1 MCPSLGTES
10 VRGTISSSVT
20 SSIVVKVQ
28 KKIKKLC
35 RVKRTIFFITLTLL
49 TVVCQGLPII
59 APNRGN
65 LSNSAVSQMV
75 VFLTKY
81 GYLPPSDPASGSL
94 RTDSQLREAISTMQ
108 LYGGLKPTGF
118 IDEAT
123 IELMQRKRCGV
134 SDIIQGGLYRVK
146 RYAIQGQKWPITNLT
161 WSVKGRDSAADIRM
175 VRSQLRK
182 AFQVWSAASALT
194 FEEVQGQSADILV
207 SFLKG
212 QHGDGYPFDG
222 EGAVLAHA
230 FFPGEG
236 IGGDAHFDADER
248 WLSSQPED
256 EDEGVNLFAVAAHE
270 IGHSL
275 GLSHSSTP
283 GSLMFPYYQV
293 MGEYFTLPKDDA
305 DGIRH
310 LYGYKDPDSQP
321 TMPPII
327 PSTTP
332 QTTSTKRG
340 KYFTS
345 RQTTPKPHKTT
356 KSPPVQP
363 QVPDMC
369 NTSIDA
375 ISVIRREAFIFKGR
389 HFWRM
394 DMNRTVKAGYP
405 VLIERFWH
413 TLPID
418 IEKVDAVYERP
429 IDTKIVF
436 FTGKKFWLFSANQ
449 LESGYPRPLT
459 DLGLPDDLEHIDA
472 AMVWGHN
479 GKTYFFSGKEY
490 WKFDEN
496 EGRVEL
502 DYPRSINSWRGVPP
516 SIDAAFQWTDGNT
529 YFFKGTKFWKFIDI
543 KMRIQSKGPSD
554 IGGFWFKCPS
564 KSMEIPQTTT
574 TTTNAPAAKPSMP
587 NTSAI
592 LKMSYLYWLILVT
605 FLMYYKKQHV

>member
-1 MCPSLGTES
+1 MCPYFGTES
-10 VRGTISSSVT
+10 VRRTISSANCSFFVNK
-20 SSIVVKVQ
+20 IRKEVRKVC
-28 KKIKKLC
+28 LL
-35 RVKRTIFFITLTLL
+35 KRTIFFATVALL

-65 LSNSAVSQMV
+65 LSNSAVSRTV

-94 RTDSQLREAISTMQ
+94 RTESQLREAISTMQ
-108 LYGGLKPTGF
+108 LFGGLEPTGL

-123 IELMQRKRCGV
+123 VALMQRRRCGV
-134 SDIIQGGLYRVK
+134 SDVIPGGSYRMR
-146 RYAIQGQKWPITNLT
+146 RYAIQGQKWPGTNLT
-161 WSVKGRDSAADIRM
+161 WSVKSRDSEADIRM

-194 FEEVQGQSADILV
+194 FQEVQGHSADILV

-283 GSLMFPYYQV
+283 GSLMFPYYQA

-327 PSTTP
+327 HMTTP
-332 QTTSTKRG
+332 QTSATKKDRLITKPTTS
-340 KYFTS
+340 
-345 RQTTPKPHKTT
+345 KPRKTT
-356 KSPPVQP
+356 RIPVTP
-363 QVPDMC
+363 APEVPDIC

-375 ISVIRREAFIFKGR
+375 ISVIRREVFIFKGKY
-389 HFWRM
+389 FWRM
-394 DMNRTVKAGYP
+394 DVNRTLKAGYP
-405 VLIERFWH
+405 VPIERFWYA
-413 TLPID
+413 LPPE
-418 IEKVDAVYERP
+418 IEKVDALYERP

-449 LESGYPRPLT
+449 LEPGYPRPLT
-459 DLGLPDDLEHIDA
+459 DLGLPEDLTHIDA

-496 EGRVEL
+496 EGRVDL
-502 DYPRSINSWRGVPP
+502 DYPRNINSWRGVPTN
-516 SIDAAFQWTDGNT
+516 IDAAFQWTDGNT
-529 YFFKGTKFWKFIDI
+529 YFFKGTKFWKFMDI
-543 KMRIQSKGPSD
+543 KMKIQNKNPFD

-564 KSMEIPQTTT
+564 KSMEVPQPITTSKSPT
-574 TTTNAPAAKPSMP
+574 IKLNVP
-587 NTSAI
+587 NNSTVQRMSQLYWI
-592 LKMSYLYWLILVT
+592 LLISFYLYNIKYLYT
-605 FLMYYKKQHV
+605 

>member
-1 MCPSLGTES
+1 MCPYFGTKS
-10 VRGTISSSVT
+10 VRGKVSSNTAFFFVNKIENIT
-20 SSIVVKVQ
+20 
-28 KKIKKLC
+28 KKAC
-35 RVKRTIFFITLTLL
+35 RFKRTIFFL
-49 TVVCQGLPII
+49 TVALLGIVCQALPII
-59 APNRGN
+59 SPSKGN
-65 LSNSAVSQMV
+65 LSNSAVSQAV
-75 VFLTKY
+75 IYLTKY

-94 RTDSQLREAISTMQ
+94 RTESQLREAISTMQ
-108 LYGGLKPTGF
+108 LFGGLEPTGLL
-118 IDEAT
+118 DEGT
-123 IELMQRKRCGV
+123 LELMRRRRCGV
-134 SDIIQGGLYRVK
+134 SDVIPGGPYRVK
-146 RYAIQGQKWPITNLT
+146 RYAIQGQKWPSTNLS
-161 WSVKGRDSAADIRM
+161 WSVKSRDSKADIRM

-182 AFQVWSAASALT
+182 AFEVWSAASALT
-194 FEEVQGQSADILV
+194 FEEVQGPSADILV

-310 LYGYKDPDSQP
+310 LYGYKDLDSQP
-321 TMPPII
+321 TMPSLT
-327 PSTTP
+327 STTVR
-332 QTTSTKRG
+332 TTSTRRG
-340 KYFTS
+340 KFSTK
-345 RQTTPKPHKTT
+345 QTTPKPRKAATT
-356 KSPPVQP
+356 TSPTPEP
-363 QVPDMC
+363 QIPDMC

-375 ISVIRREAFIFKGR
+375 ISVIRREIFIFKGK
-389 HFWRM
+389 HFWRLN
-394 DMNRTVKAGYP
+394 MNRTLRAGYP
-405 VLIERFWH
+405 VSIERFWH
-413 TLPID
+413 ALPDD
-418 IEKVDAVYERP
+418 IERVDALYERP

-449 LESGYPRPLT
+449 LEPGYPRPLT
-459 DLGLPDDLEHIDA
+459 DFGLPDDLERIDA
-472 AMVWGHN
+472 ALVWGHN

-502 DYPRSINSWRGVPP
+502 DYPRNINSWRGVPAN
-516 SIDAAFQWTDGNT
+516 IDAAFQWTDGNS
-529 YFFKGTKFWKFIDI
+529 YFFKGTKFWKFVDI
-543 KMRIQSKGPSD
+543 KMRIQNKSPSD
-554 IGGFWFKCPS
+554 LGGFWFKCPG
-564 KSMEIPQTTT
+564 KSMEITQPVTT
-574 TTTNAPAAKPSMP
+574 ARSPAFKAEVP
-587 NTSAI
+587 NISPV
-592 LKMSYLYWLILVT
+592 LKISQIYWLILLILSVHMRMQ
-605 FLMYYKKQHV
+605 LII

>member
-1 MCPSLGTES
+1 MLANND
-10 VRGTISSSVT
+10 V
-20 SSIVVKVQ
+20 
-28 KKIKKLC
+28 
-35 RVKRTIFFITLTLL
+35 FI
-49 TVVCQGLPII
+49 LP
-59 APNRGN
+59 
-65 LSNSAVSQMV
+65 
-75 VFLTKY
+75 F
-81 GYLPPSDPASGSL
+81 
-94 RTDSQLREAISTMQ
+94 
-108 LYGGLKPTGF
+108 
-118 IDEAT
+118 
-123 IELMQRKRCGV
+123 
-134 SDIIQGGLYRVK
+134 
-146 RYAIQGQKWPITNLT
+146 
-161 WSVKGRDSAADIRM
+161 SVKSRDSEADIRM

-194 FEEVQGQSADILV
+194 FQEVQGHSADILV

-283 GSLMFPYYQV
+283 GSLMFPYYQA

-327 PSTTP
+327 HMTTP
-332 QTTSTKRG
+332 QTSATKKDRLITKPTTS
-340 KYFTS
+340 
-345 RQTTPKPHKTT
+345 KPLKTT
-356 KSPPVQP
+356 R
-363 QVPDMC
+363 VPITPAPEIPDIC

-375 ISVIRREAFIFKGR
+375 ISVIRREVFIFKGKY
-389 HFWRM
+389 FWRM
-394 DMNRTVKAGYP
+394 DVNRTLKAGYP
-405 VLIERFWH
+405 VPIERFWH
-413 TLPID
+413 ALPPE
-418 IEKVDAVYERP
+418 IENVDALYERP

-449 LESGYPRPLT
+449 LEPGYPRPLT
-459 DLGLPDDLEHIDA
+459 DLGLPEHLTHIDA

-496 EGRVEL
+496 EGRVDL
-502 DYPRSINSWRGVPP
+502 DYPRNINSWRGVPTN
-516 SIDAAFQWTDGNT
+516 IDAAFQWTDGNT
-529 YFFKGTKFWKFIDI
+529 YFFKGTKFWKFMDI
-543 KMRIQSKGPSD
+543 KMKIQNKNPFD

-564 KSMEIPQTTT
+564 KSMEVPQPITTSKSPT
-574 TTTNAPAAKPSMP
+574 IKLNVP
-587 NTSAI
+587 NNSTVQRVSQLYWI
-592 LKMSYLYWLILVT
+592 LLISFYLYNIKYLYT
-605 FLMYYKKQHV
+605 